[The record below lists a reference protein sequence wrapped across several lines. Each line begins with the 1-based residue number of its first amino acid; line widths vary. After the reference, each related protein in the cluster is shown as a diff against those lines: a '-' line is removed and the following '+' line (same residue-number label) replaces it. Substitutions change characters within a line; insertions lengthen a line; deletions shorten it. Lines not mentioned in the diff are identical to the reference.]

1 MINDILLPILVM
13 VSAYL
18 IGSIPFGLLV
28 VKLLSGKDL
37 LNFAS
42 GRTGGTNAFRA
53 AGLPAGIMTALLD
66 VLKGFLAVMLAK
78 WFHDN
83 AWVHVLAPIFSILG
97 HNYSIFLV
105 ERSGDGKLH
114 FRGGAGGAPCLGGAI
129 GLWPSSVLVIAPLGF
144 AIWYGIGYASVTT
157 MSLALITTILFA
169 IRAVLG
175 LSPWSYVVYGI
186 AAELILVWAL
196 RPNLERLRN
205 GTERL
210 IGWRAKR
217 KGLTTQLQ
225 EIK

>member
-1 MINDILLPILVM
+1 MISDILWSLV
-13 VSAYL
+13 VVVVAYL
-18 IGSIPFGLLV
+18 IGSIPFGLIV
-28 VKLLSGKDL
+28 VKLLSGKNL
-37 LNFAS
+37 LHFAS

-66 VLKGFLAVMLAK
+66 VLKGFLAVVVAK
-78 WFHDN
+78 WLHDS
-83 AWVHVLAPIFSILG
+83 AWVHILAPIFSILG

-105 ERSGDGKLH
+105 ERNEEGKIT

-129 GLWPSSVLVIAPLGF
+129 GLWPPSALVIAPLGF

-157 MSLALITTILFA
+157 MSLALIATILFA

-175 LSPWSYVVYGI
+175 LSPWAYVVYGI
-186 AAELILVWAL
+186 AAELILVWSL

-217 KGLTTQLQ
+217 KGLATQLPDL
-225 EIK
+225 K

>member
-1 MINDILLPILVM
+1 MVSDFLLSLLVV

-66 VLKGFLAVMLAK
+66 VSKGFLAVMVAK
-78 WFHDN
+78 WLHDS
-83 AWVHVLAPIFSILG
+83 AWVHILAPIFSILG
-97 HNYSIFLV
+97 HNYSLFLV
-105 ERSGDGKLH
+105 ERNGAGRIT

-129 GLWPSSVLVIAPLGF
+129 GLWPPSALVIVPLGF

-157 MSLALITTILFA
+157 MSLALIATFLFA
-169 IRAVLG
+169 IRAALG
-175 LSPWSYVVYGI
+175 LSPWAYVVYGI
-186 AAELILVWAL
+186 FAELILVWAL

-217 KGLTTQLQ
+217 KGLTTQLPDL
-225 EIK
+225 K